1 MNLDGILSDVITVS
15 NGIAQGTVLDPIL
28 FIFYI
33 NDIFKSVQFAKVSL
47 FADDC
52 VIYLSGNNWPNI
64 HRKMQFDFDSNIKWT
79 FRNNLR
85 LNHGK
90 TKAIIFGPRGRA
102 ANSHDFSPFK

>member
-52 VIYLSGNNWPNI
+52 VIYLS
-64 HRKMQFDFDSNIKWT
+64 
-79 FRNNLR
+79 
-85 LNHGK
+85 
-90 TKAIIFGPRGRA
+90 
-102 ANSHDFSPFK
+102 